1 MRITKAD
8 KVKFTKLMLSL
19 GAAMMTVYVAVCLV
33 LAWRAGEQPN
43 DALTY
48 AMFGYW
54 GVEGGWT
61 MMIKKAEKTDNMKGE
76 DHP

>member
-19 GAAMMTVYVAVCLV
+19 GAVLMTAYVAVCLV

-48 AMFGYW
+48 ALFGYW
-54 GVEGGWT
+54 GIEGGWT
-61 MMIKKAEKTDNMKGE
+61 MMIKKSEKAEDRKGE
-76 DHP
+76 EHP

>member
-19 GAAMMTVYVAVCLV
+19 GAIVMTGYVAVCLV

-48 AMFGYW
+48 ALFGYW

-61 MMIKKAEKTDNMKGE
+61 MLIKKAEKADDRKGE

>member
-19 GAAMMTVYVAVCLV
+19 GAIVMTGYVAVCLV

-48 AMFGYW
+48 ALFGYW

-61 MMIKKAEKTDNMKGE
+61 MLIKKAEKTDDRKGE

>member
-8 KVKFTKLMLSL
+8 KVKFTKLMLTV
-19 GAAMMTVYVAVCLV
+19 GAVTMTIYVAVCLV

-48 AMFGYW
+48 ALFGYW
-54 GVEGGWT
+54 GIEGGWT
-61 MMIKKAEKTDNMKGE
+61 MLIKKSEKAEGRKGE
-76 DHP
+76 EHP

>member
-19 GAAMMTVYVAVCLV
+19 GAIMMTGYVAVCLV

-48 AMFGYW
+48 ALFGYW

-61 MMIKKAEKTDNMKGE
+61 MMIKKSEKAEGRKGE
-76 DHP
+76 EHP

>member
-19 GAAMMTVYVAVCLV
+19 GAAVMTVYVAVCLV

-48 AMFGYW
+48 ALFGYW
-54 GVEGGWT
+54 GIEGGWT
-61 MMIKKAEKTDNMKGE
+61 MLIKKAENTESVKE
-76 DHP
+76 EEHP

>member
-1 MRITKAD
+1 MRITKED

-19 GAAMMTVYVAVCLV
+19 GAIVMTGYVAVCLV

-48 AMFGYW
+48 ALFGYW
-54 GVEGGWT
+54 GIEGGWT
-61 MMIKKAEKTDNMKGE
+61 MMIKKAEKTDDRKGE

>member
-48 AMFGYW
+48 ALFG
-54 GVEGGWT
+54 
-61 MMIKKAEKTDNMKGE
+61 
-76 DHP
+76 

>member
-19 GAAMMTVYVAVCLV
+19 GAIVMTIYVSVCLV

-48 AMFGYW
+48 ALFGYW
-54 GVEGGWT
+54 GIEGGWT
-61 MMIKKAEKTDNMKGE
+61 MLIKKSEKAEDRKGE
-76 DHP
+76 EHP

>member
-48 AMFGYW
+48 ALFGYW

>member
-1 MRITKAD
+1 MRITKAN

-19 GAAMMTVYVAVCLV
+19 GAAVMTVYVAVCLV

-48 AMFGYW
+48 ALFGYW

-61 MMIKKAEKTDNMKGE
+61 MLIKKAEKAESSNGE
-76 DHP
+76 EHP